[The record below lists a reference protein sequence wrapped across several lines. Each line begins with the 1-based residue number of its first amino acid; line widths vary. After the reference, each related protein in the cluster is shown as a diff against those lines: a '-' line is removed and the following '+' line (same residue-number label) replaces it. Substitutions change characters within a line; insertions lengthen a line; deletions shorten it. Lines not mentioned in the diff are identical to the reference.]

1 MMFKAIFLFVSFQCI
16 IQTIESRIVD
26 NRLDKYL
33 DHNKNCDLPLKLKD
47 EIKGYQ
53 PTVNRIVEEIVS
65 GQFSGK
71 TWDR

>member
-1 MMFKAIFLFVSFQCI
+1 MLFQCI
-16 IQTIESRIVD
+16 IQTIESRIID

-33 DHNKNCDLPLKLKD
+33 DYNKNCDLPLKLKD
-47 EIKGYQ
+47 EIKSYQ

-65 GQFSGK
+65 GQFSSK